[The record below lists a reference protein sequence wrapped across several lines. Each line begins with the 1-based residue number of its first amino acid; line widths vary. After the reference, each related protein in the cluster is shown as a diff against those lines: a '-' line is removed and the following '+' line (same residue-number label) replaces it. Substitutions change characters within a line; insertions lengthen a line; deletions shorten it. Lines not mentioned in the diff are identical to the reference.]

1 MLSAAAVG
9 VHRVGWRPYDGGKQ
23 GLVRRYYLQ
32 SYALAHEPQTTGHDA
47 FVMRTT
53 AQQGMKLHRPERCLA
68 LVASAVGCAR
78 TRSGPCPRAAA
89 AE

>member
-9 VHRVGWRPYDGGKQ
+9 VHQVGWRPYDGGEQ
-23 GLVRRYYLQ
+23 GLAQRYYLQ

-53 AQQGMKLHRPERCLA
+53 AQQGMKLLRPERCLA
-68 LVASAVGCAR
+68 LVASAVGCAWK
-78 TRSGPCPRAAA
+78 RSGPRPRAATA
-89 AE
+89 T